1 MRRMNTQAP
10 FMPNALAYLMLIL
23 WPVVCLVLFRRL
35 PMERA
40 IIWSVLAGYL
50 LLPPVA
56 EFDLPLVPDM
66 NKVSIPNISAFVL
79 VLFYL
84 KRPMSFW
91 PGTWAMRILLVGFVL
106 GVVPTVLSN
115 GDPMQFTILGTTE
128 PISFVTASIPGLG
141 WIDLF
146 SVVSGQIIVLMPFFL
161 ARNFLSSQEG
171 LRDLLLALMLGGLV
185 YTVPS
190 LIEIRLSP
198 QINVWVYGFF
208 QHDFQQMMRDGG
220 FRPIVFLPH
229 ALWLAFFMM
238 TAVVSAVALGRAA
251 EGPEKARYFA
261 AALYLFF
268 VLVLSKSLA
277 SLTYALLLVPVI
289 LLAGERLLLRVAIVM
304 AGIAVLYPILRDN
317 GWVPLEWIMAKAE
330 AINPERA
337 QSLGYRFDNE
347 EILLERAHEKWLFG
361 WGGWGRNLVRDM
373 QTGEII
379 SIPDGEWI
387 IVFGTF
393 GWVGYLSQMG
403 LLAVPLFMLW
413 RARRGAREAGGIY
426 AGAMALILAITLVDM
441 LLNAILTPYTWL
453 VAGAVWGHAEAL
465 RARQA
470 APDGG
475 ARDKA
480 GRTVLADAPDRQGRT
495 VL

>member
-91 PGTWAMRILLVGFVL
+91 PGTWTMRILLVGFVL

-161 ARNFLSSQEG
+161 ARNFLSSQQG

-277 SLTYALLLVPVI
+277 SLAYALLLVPVI
-289 LLAGERLLLRVAIVM
+289 LLTGERLLLRVAIVM

-337 QSLGYRFDNE
+337 QSLGYRFD
-347 EILLERAHEKWLFG
+347 
-361 WGGWGRNLVRDM
+361 
-373 QTGEII
+373 
-379 SIPDGEWI
+379 
-387 IVFGTF
+387 
-393 GWVGYLSQMG
+393 LS
-403 LLAVPLFMLW
+403 
-413 RARRGAREAGGIY
+413 
-426 AGAMALILAITLVDM
+426 LIHI
-441 LLNAILTPYTWL
+441 
-453 VAGAVWGHAEAL
+453 
-465 RARQA
+465 
-470 APDGG
+470 
-475 ARDKA
+475 
-480 GRTVLADAPDRQGRT
+480 
-495 VL
+495 